1 MTKQKAENKTIEET
15 IESIQSRFGEGSLM
29 RLDSDYHMNIDAI
42 STGSIKIDEILGIGG
57 FPKGRISEIYG
68 GPATGKCLTEDNYI
82 LTSFGYKTIKEI
94 FNENGLKTYCSN
106 KIVPIKYPLINKD
119 GVIEYTK
126 NFTFN
131 NRRPVKKI
139 TTRT

>member
-68 GPATGKCLTEDNYI
+68 GPATGKCLTED
-82 LTSFGYKTIKEI
+82 
-94 FNENGLKTYCSN
+94 
-106 KIVPIKYPLINKD
+106 IVTGKQI
-119 GVIEYTK
+119 GRAHV
-126 NFTFN
+126 
-131 NRRPVKKI
+131 
-139 TTRT
+139 